1 MEEYLLI
8 VTFSI
13 MPFNLAVYVYVSD
26 LSLEKKKKKRKK
38 KREQMKKIEFM
49 VLLAPPPSHIR

>member
-26 LSLEKKKKKRKK
+26 LSLEKKKKREKK
-38 KREQMKKIEFM
+38 KENR
-49 VLLAPPPSHIR
+49 